1 MHLFVLSFLL
11 LPLILLA
18 EEVNLPTTEM
28 PEEGFVAYNN
38 ENGFRYLGAG
48 SVDSVKFSNK
58 LHYTDKN
65 TSDFLWESPKQAMP
79 SLVERPFVNPKILGR
94 DFQSILADGYLDNV
108 VIEVDLEMAGS
119 SERYFYT
126 DVKLGKWIGGE
137 YPIIRSDINQL
148 ESHWY
153 KAFKT
158 SDPEIFI
165 ILMGE
170 YSGGTQ
176 NWYDHGIVKISKK
189 TIIKAPY
196 DKKPLE
202 YKDTFV
208 ITSLGKLP
216 VEIFGNKEKTDY
228 YLKGIGIELIEWQE
242 K

>member
-1 MHLFVLSFLL
+1 MHLSVLLFLL

-18 EEVNLPTTEM
+18 EEVNIPTTEM

-58 LHYTDKN
+58 LKYTDKN
-65 TSDFLWESPKQAMP
+65 TTDFLWESPKQGMP
-79 SLVERPFVNPKILGR
+79 SLVERPFINPKILGK
-94 DFQSILADGYLDNV
+94 DFQTWLSDGYLDNV
-108 VIEVDLEMAGS
+108 VLEIDLEMATS

-126 DVKLGKWIGGE
+126 FVKLGTWKGGE
-137 YPIIRSDINQL
+137 YPIVTDDVNGL
-148 ESHWY
+148 ESYWY
-153 KAFKT
+153 KAYKT
-158 SDPEIFI
+158 SDPKIFLI
-165 ILMGE
+165 EMGD
-170 YSGGTQ
+170 YSGGSE